1 MDGLYSSLALPE
13 DKAIVLASENKAIKP
28 RVQAL
33 LKKSNVLLT
42 SLLGKIYEEL
52 KSKNFNKENVLKA
65 LLQLKE
71 KLQSLEK
78 VEDLKIL
85 TELFYEHLKTQ
96 WVAPSVELLYKGKD
110 VLIQIPTQLKAV
122 DLKVLAEQCKEKF
135 TSLKQATIVLYQ
147 DRVVIKMNKEALK
160 ELGSDSLEYVRKQVL
175 ALKETDFKKRGVAI
189 LGEGKEKSLD
199 LYNDV
204 RKRLTERRE
213 NIRKAFNEKK
223 LAKKV
228 HEKVHL
234 IEKKHSEEHMKERQE
249 KIMEDLEKEKI
260 EKLEEKEVEMPPAQE
275 EED

>member
-1 MDGLYSSLALPE
+1 MDGLYNSLALPE

-33 LKKSNVLLT
+33 LKKSNVLLN
-42 SLLGKIYEEL
+42 SLLGKLYEEL
-52 KSKNFNKENVLKA
+52 KSKNFNKENVMKA

-85 TELFYEHLKTQ
+85 TELFYEHLRTQ
-96 WVAPSVELLYKGKD
+96 WITPSVELLYKGKD

-122 DLKVLAEQCKEKF
+122 DFKALVEQCKERF

-160 ELGSDSLEYVRKQVL
+160 ELGTDSIEYVRKQVL
-175 ALKETDFKKRGVAI
+175 ALKETDFKKRGVEI

-199 LYNDV
+199 IYNDV
-204 RKRLTERRE
+204 RKRLTDRRD

-223 LAKKV
+223 IAKKV
-228 HEKVHL
+228 HEKVHI
-234 IEKKHSEEHMKERQE
+234 IEKKHNEEHMKERQE
-249 KIMEDLEKEKI
+249 KIMEDLEKEKQ
-260 EKLEEKEVEMPPAQE
+260 ELLEEKEVEMPLAQE

>member
-1 MDGLYSSLALPE
+1 MDGLYNSLALPE

-33 LKKSNVLLT
+33 LKKSNVLLN
-42 SLLGKIYEEL
+42 SLLGKLYEEL
-52 KSKNFNKENVLKA
+52 KSKNFNKENVMKA

-85 TELFYEHLKTQ
+85 TELFYEHLRTQ
-96 WVAPSVELLYKGKD
+96 WITPSVELLYKGKD

-122 DLKVLAEQCKEKF
+122 DFKALVEQCKERF

-160 ELGSDSLEYVRKQVL
+160 ELGTDSIEYVRKQVL
-175 ALKETDFKKRGVAI
+175 ALKETDFKKRGVEI

-199 LYNDV
+199 IYNDV
-204 RKRLTERRE
+204 RKRLTDRRD

-223 LAKKV
+223 IAKKV
-228 HEKVHL
+228 HEKVHI
-234 IEKKHSEEHMKERQE
+234 IEKKQNEEHMKERQE
-249 KIMEDLEKEKI
+249 KIMEDLEKEKQ
-260 EKLEEKEVEMPPAQE
+260 ELLEEKEVKMPLAQE

>member
-1 MDGLYSSLALPE
+1 M
-13 DKAIVLASENKAIKP
+13 
-28 RVQAL
+28 
-33 LKKSNVLLT
+33 
-42 SLLGKIYEEL
+42 
-52 KSKNFNKENVLKA
+52 KA

-85 TELFYEHLKTQ
+85 TELFYEHLRTQ
-96 WVAPSVELLYKGKD
+96 WITPSVELLYKGKD

-122 DLKVLAEQCKEKF
+122 DFKALVEQCKERF

-160 ELGSDSLEYVRKQVL
+160 ELGTDSIEYVRKQVL
-175 ALKETDFKKRGVAI
+175 ALKETDFKKRGVEI

-199 LYNDV
+199 IYNDV
-204 RKRLTERRE
+204 RKRLTDRRD

-223 LAKKV
+223 IAKKV
-228 HEKVHL
+228 HEKVHI
-234 IEKKHSEEHMKERQE
+234 IEKKQNEEHMKERQE
-249 KIMEDLEKEKI
+249 KIMEDLEKEKQ
-260 EKLEEKEVEMPPAQE
+260 ELLEEKEVKMPLAQE